1 LAASLR
7 GSIAAQPPEEYQ
19 GHVMCFLETGY
30 GKASM
35 LNFDYNKPPE
45 VAQPSHLVH
54 YEKMVFNKAYW
65 YLVPTGVL

>member
-1 LAASLR
+1 
-7 GSIAAQPPEEYQ
+7 
-19 GHVMCFLETGY
+19 MCFLETGY

-35 LNFDYNKPPE
+35 LNFDYEHPPK
-45 VAQPSHLVH
+45 VAEPSHTVH